1 MSFGKIKTPIQE
13 KQLRD
18 FYIRDKKSAEEIAK
32 LLGCSAH
39 KVNYAMERYQIQKRS
54 ISEAIYVKNN
64 PNGDPFH
71 FQKPETLEGAML
83 FGMGIGLYWGEGTKA
98 DLGSV
103 RLGNT
108 DPGLSKTFIRFLV
121 EIYGIQKKDLR
132 FGLQIFTDMR
142 VRETLAFWQ
151 KALKIERSQF
161 YKPIITKSRSL
172 GTYRKK
178 SKYGVLTVY
187 YSNKKLR
194 NLLIKQ
200 LDEMRPE

>member
-1 MSFGKIKTPIQE
+1 MYFAKGRLEISE
-13 KQLRD
+13 RQLQNW
-18 FYIRDKKSAEEIAK
+18 YVRDKKSAQEIAT
-32 LLGCSAH
+32 LLRCSTH

-54 ISEAIYVKNN
+54 ISEAIYAKNN
-64 PNGDPFH
+64 QNGDPFR
-71 FQKPETLEGAML
+71 FREPKTLEDAKL
-83 FGMGIGLYWGEGTKA
+83 FGMGMGLYWGEGTKA

-132 FGLQIFTDMR
+132 FGLQIFTDMS
-142 VRETLAFWQ
+142 VHETLAFWQ
-151 KALKIERSQF
+151 KELRIDKRQF

-200 LDEMRPE
+200 LDDM